1 MTDNTAQAALDRALD
16 DQEHLLL
23 VYQPIHDARSGAI
36 RSVEAL
42 LRQRRQSGE
51 IREAAIIREAAEES
65 DGPELFMLDHVLVRR
80 ACGDAAHWQKSFPG
94 VRLNVNLSPREF
106 QEGNVIDRLTALVTS
121 SGIDVSKVN
130 LEITETSSIEDPE
143 AMLEVLHAMKG
154 LGASLWLDDFGTGH
168 SSLEHVQYFP
178 LDGLKLPGSFVRPLP
193 HDARCAA
200 IVRHVI
206 GLAHD
211 LGLDVVAEEV
221 EKEEQLEF
229 LLELDCDFIQGFF
242 FSKPMTIDAL
252 QRALAAVPSSG
263 Q

>member
-1 MTDNTAQAALDRALD
+1 MADATAQAALDRALD
-16 DQEHLLL
+16 EQEQLLL

-51 IREAAIIREAAEES
+51 IREASIIREAAEES
-65 DGPELFMLDHVLVRR
+65 DGPELFTLDHVLVRR
-80 ACGDAAHWQKSFPG
+80 ACGDAARWQKKFPD

-106 QEGNVIDRLTALVTS
+106 QEGNVIERLTALVTS
-121 SGIDVSKVN
+121 SGIDVGKVN
-130 LEITETSSIEDPE
+130 LEITETSTIEKPE
-143 AMLEVLHAMKG
+143 EMLAVLQAMKK

-178 LDGLKLPGSFVRPLP
+178 LSGLKLPGSFVRPLP
-193 HDARCAA
+193 DDKRCAA

-221 EKEEQLEF
+221 ERKEQLAF
-229 LLELDCDFIQGFF
+229 LLALDCEFIQGFF
-242 FSKPMTIDAL
+242 FSKPMTIEAL
-252 QRALAAVPSSG
+252 QSALAAVPSSG